1 MKRGD
6 ACDGPSRAGPRQ
18 RHTPGPTRVSA
29 GAGGEAASRPVPPC
43 GHLPL
48 QDAEPPSSSPPPPTV
63 HATLRRRA
71 REVSSRPP
79 EPPASPASVRS
90 DPATGTGRSG
100 WSLSRVACGHR
111 AGRGSCPRRNVPAPP
126 TVPCPEGDKAAPCLA
141 PQPRGRHR
149 ALGEVQ
155 SVGRSPWRS
164 CFHRRCGRETKHV
177 ARARR
182 VSCRC
187 PRPDRA
193 PWTWGRP
200 PGSVTS
206 PSRELVSAAPAR
218 AGVAGPPS
226 HAEPVR
232 LLPAHRAFV
241 IPVRGAS
248 LLKCR
253 GSRFCHV
260 VSEVLRPDWLICSVC
275 PRFPIRVQEAR

>member
-1 MKRGD
+1 M
-6 ACDGPSRAGPRQ
+6 
-18 RHTPGPTRVSA
+18 
-29 GAGGEAASRPVPPC
+29 
-43 GHLPL
+43 

-79 EPPASPASVRS
+79 EPPASPASVRR

-155 SVGRSPWRS
+155 SIGRSPWRS

-200 PGSVTS
+200 PGSVTP

-226 HAEPVR
+226 HAEPCALAPGTPR
-232 LLPAHRAFV
+232 LRNPGSR
-241 IPVRGAS
+241 AS

-275 PRFPIRVQEAR
+275 PRFPIGVQEAR

>member
-6 ACDGPSRAGPRQ
+6 ACDGPSRATAETHTGPNAGLGGGGGRGGISPRPTVWAPALAGRGAPEQLATSPHGPR
-18 RHTPGPTRVSA
+18 HFATP
-29 GAGGEAASRPVPPC
+29 
-43 GHLPL
+43 
-48 QDAEPPSSSPPPPTV
+48 
-63 HATLRRRA
+63 RA
-71 REVSSRPP
+71 RGEL
-79 EPPASPASVRS
+79 PPAGTARLARLRPSVRN

-226 HAEPVR
+226 HAEPCALAPGTPR
-232 LLPAHRAFV
+232 LRNP
-241 IPVRGAS
+241 
-248 LLKCR
+248 
-253 GSRFCHV
+253 GSRGQSV
-260 VSEVLRPDWLICSVC
+260 KMSWLTLLS
-275 PRFPIRVQEAR
+275 RGK

>member
-6 ACDGPSRAGPRQ
+6 ACDGPSRATAETHTGPDAGLGRGGGRGGISPRPTVWAPALAGRGAPQQLATSPHGPR
-18 RHTPGPTRVSA
+18 HS
-29 GAGGEAASRPVPPC
+29 E
-43 GHLPL
+43 
-48 QDAEPPSSSPPPPTV
+48 
-63 HATLRRRA
+63 TLCVRG
-71 REVSSRPP
+71 VSSRPP
-79 EPPASPASVRS
+79 EPPASPASVRN

-100 WSLSRVACGHR
+100 WSLSCVACGHR
-111 AGRGSCPRRNVPAPP
+111 AGRGSCPRQNVPAPP

-200 PGSVTS
+200 PGSS
-206 PSRELVSAAPAR
+206 SQPRLPGLGSRVPR
-218 AGVAGPPS
+218 ATQS
-226 HAEPVR
+226 PVR